1 MKTKILLVGLLSL
14 GILGCQDNN
23 KTPQEESKPAEKE
36 FFVETE
42 GGIKVNV
49 DNYVRA
55 ECDIQMKGYADAMDA
70 FGKFAVNREHYRVDN
85 QVTVRGNRDT
95 YYMFGVFDLTSP
107 MTITLPD
114 PGERYLSLQIVNQ
127 DHSMPAS
134 LYGPEKVTLTMENV
148 GTRYVMLAIRI
159 FADPNDTAD
168 MKIAHDLQDAVVVE
182 QADKGKLE
190 LPNWDKQ
197 GVESMRNAINL
208 LNATMTNTEGYFG
221 DKDKLN
227 PIHHL
232 LGTAFG
238 WGGQPKED
246 ALYVNFVPEKN
257 DGKTPYTLTVKDVPV
272 DAFWSVIVYDSESW
286 IPENSRGIYSY
297 NNITAKKAA
306 DGSITIHFGGDPN
319 ADNYLDIMD
328 GWNYLVRLYR
338 PREELLD
345 GSWTFPEPVIAN

>member
-1 MKTKILLVGLLSL
+1 MNSMKTKSRLLQTLPALLIALHSIFAL
-14 GILGCQDNN
+14 TPSHAQD
-23 KTPQEESKPAEKE
+23 
-36 FFVETE
+36 VV
-42 GGIKVNV
+42 KVTA

-55 ECDIQMKGYADAMDA
+55 ESDVQMKGYAVAMDA

-107 MTITLPD
+107 LTITLPD
-114 PGERYLSLQIVNQ
+114 PGDRYMSLQVINQ
-127 DHSMPAS
+127 DHSMPPS
-134 LYGPEKVTLTMENV
+134 IYGPNKKTFTMEEI
-148 GTRYVMLAIRI
+148 GTRYILIGIRT
-159 FADPNDTAD
+159 FADPNDPTD
-168 MKIAHDLQDAVVVE
+168 IKVAHALQDAVVVE
-182 QADKGKLE
+182 QADIGKLE

-197 GVESMRNAINL
+197 GVETLRNAINV
-208 LNATMTNTEGYFG
+208 LNATMSNTNGYFG

-246 ALYVNFVPEKN
+246 AIYVNFVPEKN

-286 IPENSRGIYSY
+286 IPKNTRGIYSY
-297 NNITAKKAA
+297 NDITAKKAA
-306 DGSITIHFGGDPN
+306 DGSITIHFGGDPK
-319 ADNYLDIMD
+319 ADNYLDIVD

-338 PREELLD
+338 PRAEILD
-345 GSWTFPEPVIAN
+345 GSWTFPEPVIVK